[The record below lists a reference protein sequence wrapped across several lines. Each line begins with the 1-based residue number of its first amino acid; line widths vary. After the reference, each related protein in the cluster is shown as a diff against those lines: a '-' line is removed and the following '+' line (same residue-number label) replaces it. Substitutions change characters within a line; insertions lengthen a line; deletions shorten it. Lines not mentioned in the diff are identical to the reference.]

1 MTEQLTEYKGLA
13 ERAAEVYQKQR
24 AELEAARQADKAEC
38 AELIQRRAEAL
49 FGESPVVEMLNS
61 YQGLATFADGTKLL
75 GTRLNRRTYFEL
87 VAPCET
93 CGKRTPLWEV
103 DSLHRLGEVQAL
115 LPGEYYDDGWCV
127 CQDCRVETEARAQ
140 GELEDLAPQE
150 RELAAK
156 IYKLLYRIVREVA
169 E

>member
-1 MTEQLTEYKGLA
+1 
-13 ERAAEVYQKQR
+13 
-24 AELEAARQADKAEC
+24 
-38 AELIQRRAEAL
+38 
-49 FGESPVVEMLNS
+49 VEMLNS